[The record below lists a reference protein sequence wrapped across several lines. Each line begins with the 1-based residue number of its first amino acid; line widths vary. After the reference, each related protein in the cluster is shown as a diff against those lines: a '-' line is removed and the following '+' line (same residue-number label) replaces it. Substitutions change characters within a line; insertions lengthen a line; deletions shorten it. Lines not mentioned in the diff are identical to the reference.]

1 MHIKQKNYNN
11 MAVPIN
17 KLFISIEF
25 VEQMGSLGLKTSSSM
40 WFTYQFVS
48 NLVDSGPTFTQKL

>member
-1 MHIKQKNYNN
+1 

-25 VEQMGSLGLKTSSSM
+25 VEKMGPLGLKTSSSM
-40 WFTYQFVS
+40 
-48 NLVDSGPTFTQKL
+48 